1 MDFDPKSLDPK
12 ENAKVKIDAEHMPP
26 GLDFTVEMNGKVY
39 LDAGAEGHK
48 AQYDNLFVPPGVQE
62 FRVTARSGGVE
73 KISNT
78 VSSEFKAKKRNTLKI
93 ELRTQGAPSGTGVPQ
108 GLYPDTQIVV
118 TLK

>member
-1 MDFDPKSLDPK
+1 
-12 ENAKVKIDAEHMPP
+12 
-26 GLDFTVEMNGKVY
+26 MNGKVY